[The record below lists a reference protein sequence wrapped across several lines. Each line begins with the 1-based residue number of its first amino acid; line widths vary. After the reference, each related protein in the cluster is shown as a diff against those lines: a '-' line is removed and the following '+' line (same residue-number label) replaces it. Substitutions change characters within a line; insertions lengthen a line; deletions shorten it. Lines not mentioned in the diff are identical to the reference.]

1 MFKKTNET
9 EIIEVISEEVSH
21 NIPALLEK
29 KKRLLEEL
37 ADIERILGE
46 DKKFIKNKDVF
57 ERAEEIN
64 IEEK

>member
-1 MFKKTNET
+1 MFKKTNKT

-37 ADIERILGE
+37 AEIERILEE

-57 ERAEEIN
+57 ERVSEESKIG
-64 IEEK
+64 